1 MTKET
6 SFQVK
11 FWAPYTA
18 LFEDAESSVIIKAPQ
33 EGNKEKRRRNQ
44 SIART
49 RAGNVLVYDRGNDYN
64 TSFSLDFKEVVDIE
78 RSQLLLFLETIQ
90 WASTKIC
97 YQDMYGDIYIVRVL
111 KDGGIEYEDLGTDL
125 KRGPSRIRWNFSLD
139 LLNLTDNIAEL
150 SIADGPVSNALTL
163 HINNVNDPHNP
174 EVCDTFDIADG
185 AKIVEQ
191 YTTIGYRTVIWTVL
205 AQKNGVS
212 CTYLVSISH
221 NRVTN
226 VVSDVVVTTDAT
238 AVEMQT
244 LLINELGDASSHL
257 TFTAV
262 LIGSDLAQAFALKC
276 QVSTDGWEVCVRR
289 TKMGVA

>member
-1 MTKET
+1 MTTKET
-6 SFQVK
+6 ALSVK

-18 LFEDAESSVIIKAPQ
+18 AFADATDSVEIKAPE

-64 TSFSLDFKEVVDIE
+64 TNFSLDFKQILDVE
-78 RSQLLLFLETIQ
+78 RAQLLVFLEAIQ

-125 KRGPSRIRWNFSLD
+125 KRGLSRIRWNFALD

-150 SIADGPVSNALTL
+150 AIADGPVSNALTL

-174 EVCDTFDIADG
+174 EVCVVVNAADG
-185 AKIVEQ
+185 AKLVEAY
-191 YTTIGYRTVIWTVL
+191 YTTDWRTVIWTVL
-205 AQKNGVS
+205 IEKAGDSATYIVS
-212 CTYLVSISH
+212 GSH
-221 NRVTN
+221 DRVT
-226 VVSDVVVTTDAT
+226 STDAT
-238 AVEMQT
+238 TVVMQQ
-244 LLINELGDASSHL
+244 LLLNENGDVSSHVVFTVTIEGTGL
-257 TFTAV
+257 TQTMT
-262 LIGSDLAQAFALKC
+262 LRCD
-276 QVSTDGWEVCVRR
+276 TDADSYNVCVRR
-289 TKMGVA
+289 TKMGAA